1 MQMYIY
7 IVIPHGEKTYVKVP
21 SFKGMTAAEAIN
33 SAKSKN
39 LNLQLEGSGIV
50 ISQDTAS
57 GSEIEVGSLI
67 TLTLKE
73 ELDGGH

>member
-1 MQMYIY
+1 
-7 IVIPHGEKTYVKVP
+7 
-21 SFKGMTAAEAIN
+21 MTAAEAIN